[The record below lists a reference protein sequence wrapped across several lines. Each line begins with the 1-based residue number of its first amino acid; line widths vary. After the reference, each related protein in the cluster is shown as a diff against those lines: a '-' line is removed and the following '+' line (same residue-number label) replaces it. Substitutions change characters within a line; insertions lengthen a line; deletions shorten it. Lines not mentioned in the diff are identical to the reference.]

1 MLLKHDESICIS
13 SVQRNSP
20 SLLELFIYTAFL
32 LYLYVYNQSLG
43 NMISEYS
50 QRLQ

>member
-1 MLLKHDESICIS
+1 MLLKRDESICIS
-13 SVQRNSP
+13 SVQRNSL

-43 NMISEYS
+43 NMILEYS